1 MKRLIFFCLLISA
14 FSFGCKI
21 FKPLLPPKVVLNTPI
36 SDFKYV
42 VLPNT
47 GSKTSNNTALYGGAF
62 NMYGTTTT
70 QSVNPKDIISGMLMK
85 KGFIVLP
92 EIKDEIREKT
102 LIVNY
107 GESGKRM
114 TGLGGYTLEVTI
126 SFVSAKN
133 LDIVGTCVAEGQGST
148 ESDDIRIAIQR
159 CLDAIFQ
166 K

>member
-1 MKRLIFFCLLISA
+1 MKRLLFFYLLIST
-14 FSFGCKI
+14 FFQGCKI
-21 FKPLLPPKVVLNTPI
+21 FKPLLPPKVIVNKPI

-47 GSKTSNNTALYGGAF
+47 DSKTSNNTALYGGAY
-62 NMYGTTTT
+62 NIYGTTTT
-70 QSVNPKDIISGMLMK
+70 QSVNPKDIISGILMK
-85 KGFIVLP
+85 KGFIILP
-92 EIKDEIREKT
+92 EVKDELLEKT

-133 LDIVGTCVAEGQGST
+133 FNIVGTCVAEGQGST
-148 ESDDIRIAIQR
+148 ESEDIRIAITR
-159 CLDAIFQ
+159 CLNAIFQ
-166 K
+166 

>member
-1 MKRLIFFCLLISA
+1 MKRLIFFCLFISA
-14 FSFGCKI
+14 ISLGCKV
-21 FKPLLPPKVVLNTPI
+21 FKPLLPPKVVLNSPI

-47 GSKTSNNTALYGGAF
+47 GSKNSNYTALYGGAF
-62 NMYGTTTT
+62 NMYSSNTT
-70 QSVNPKDIISGMLMK
+70 QSVNPKDIISGILMK
-85 KGFIVLP
+85 KGFIIIP
-92 EIKDEIREKT
+92 EVKDELREKT

-126 SFVSAKN
+126 SFISAKN

-159 CLDAIFQ
+159 CLDAIIQ